1 MSIQVNTALHT
12 TLAEKPIKVTS
23 ILYYYNVHLQ
33 NSVLVSASYE
43 TGELGDVGDGGRLRC
58 LHGKVDTAIS
68 CMCTCTV
75 GSAQCSGCV
84 VYDPSAVRSMA
95 AI

>member
-1 MSIQVNTALHT
+1 MPHVVQIMFS
-12 TLAEKPIKVTS
+12 
-23 ILYYYNVHLQ
+23 
-33 NSVLVSASYE
+33 SVQAVRD
-43 TGELGDVGDGGRLRC
+43 LGNLGGVGVGDGGRMLMC

-68 CMCTCTV
+68 CVCTCTV

-84 VYDPSAVRSMA
+84 VYGPSAMA